1 MNVLLSTTY
10 FGPIQWYQKLY
21 RADEVWIERHETFQ
35 KQTYRNRCIIATT
48 QGTQALTVPVER
60 SNSQSSI
67 PQFLKDI
74 RISDHGNW
82 RHLHWNALR
91 SAYGDSPFF
100 MYYEDDIRPF
110 FERRWDYLFDFNE
123 AIIEKMCELLDIQP
137 NIHYTDQYLPSLDRE
152 RLRVGA
158 SAGMGLEEG
167 LLDCRNTI
175 APKHPVPDPGFTPQ
189 RYYQV
194 YEAKHGFLPNLSI
207 LDLLFNMGPE
217 SVFWL

>member
-10 FGPIQWYQKLY
+10 FGPIQWYQKLCC
-21 RADEVWIERHETFQ
+21 ADEVWIERCENFQ
-35 KQTYRNRCIIATT
+35 KQTYRNRCVIATT
-48 QGTQALTVPVER
+48 QGTQVLTVPVEAPSR
-60 SNSQSSI
+60 QVGAT
-67 PQFLKDI
+67 

-100 MYYEDDIRPF
+100 MYYEDDLRPF
-110 FERRWDYLFDFNE
+110 FTERCWDYLFDFNE
-123 AIIEKMCELLDIQP
+123 AIREKICELLDIHP
-137 NIHYTDQYLPSLDRE
+137 IVHYTESFISPSPSTSNLQPFSSLHDFRE
-152 RLRVGA
+152 A
-158 SAGMGLEEG
+158 I
-167 LLDCRNTI
+167 N
-175 APKHPVPDPGFTPQ
+175 PKHPAPDSDFTPR

-217 SVFWL
+217 SIFWLTNNRVVTDK